1 MTRAA
6 EPRLPPLPVAEW
18 TEEDRDLL
26 RGNLARADR
35 YLSGAADAPPM
46 PPILGL
52 FARHSQV
59 GARWLAFNG
68 TLIESGTL
76 SPRDRELLILRV
88 GARTGCRY
96 QWAEHLRMAQAAG
109 LTFDQV
115 SAVREGASAPL
126 WSERDRDLL
135 CAADQ
140 LVDDHVLDDAL
151 WEALASRFDE
161 RQLLEVIFVVGSYVC
176 LAMLLNSVG
185 LLPATGADHLL
196 DPRNPTAVPAGSRV
210 EPDSPDLP

>member
-1 MTRAA
+1 MTRA

-35 YLSGAADAPPM
+35 YLSGAVDAPPM

-52 FARHSQV
+52 FARHSRV

-68 TLIESGTL
+68 TLIDSGAL

-109 LTFDQV
+109 LTSEQI

-126 WSERDRDLL
+126 WDERDGDLL

-140 LVDDHVLDDAL
+140 LVDEHVIDDAL
-151 WEALASRFDE
+151 WERLASRFDE
-161 RQLLEVIFVVGSYVC
+161 RRLLEVIFVVGSYVC

-185 LLPATGADHLL
+185 LLPATGPDQLP
-196 DPRNPTAVPAGSRV
+196 DPKSHTAVHAESRV
-210 EPDSPDLP
+210 EPGSPSVP